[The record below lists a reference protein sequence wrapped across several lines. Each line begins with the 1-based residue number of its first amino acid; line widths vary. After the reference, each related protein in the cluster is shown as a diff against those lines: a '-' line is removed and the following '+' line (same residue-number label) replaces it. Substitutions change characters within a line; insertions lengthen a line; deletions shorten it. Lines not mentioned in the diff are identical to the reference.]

1 MKPLIYLLLLLSILG
16 CNQEPE
22 KPKDYVSFS
31 GKITNKNN
39 DSIQILNR
47 TYSKTIMV
55 NADGTFKDT
64 LKVEPGIYIITDGKE
79 NTPIFLKNSFDISV
93 SVDTKQFDESISY
106 SGEGS
111 EHSNYLAKHSLLQEE
126 LFADMDDLNDT
137 NLDSTFESIQTRL
150 SEFYDSNKGID
161 TMIINGMK
169 NDLGPMLN
177 SYKSYIGQK
186 VALKKEFP
194 KGSSSPSFDYENF
207 KGGKTSLSDLK
218 GKYVY
223 LDIWA
228 TWCGPCIMEIPAL
241 KELENQYEDKNIEF
255 VSISIDQQ
263 RDYEKWKKMIVEKD
277 LGGIQLFADNNWN
290 SEFVKN
296 YKINGIPRFIL
307 LDPDGNIVS
316 PDAPRPSD
324 PKLVELF
331 NELKI

>member
-1 MKPLIYLLLLLSILG
+1 MKRSILLLLSITILG
-16 CNQEPE
+16 CNQEPQ
-22 KPKDYVSFS
+22 KPKDYVAMS
-31 GKITNKNN
+31 GIIIDKNS

-47 TYSKTIMV
+47 TYSKTIKV

-79 NTPIFLKNSFDISV
+79 NTPIFLKNGFDINV
-93 SVDTKQFDESISY
+93 SLDTKQFDESISY

-126 LFADMDDLNDT
+126 LFADMDNLNET
-137 NLDSTFESIQTRL
+137 NLDSTFESIQMRL
-150 SEFYDSNKGID
+150 SEFYESNKAID

-169 NDLGPMLN
+169 NDLEPMLD
-177 SYKSYIGQK
+177 SYKGYIGQK
-186 VALKKEFP
+186 IALKKEFP
-194 KGSSSPSFDYENF
+194 EGSPSPTFDFENYE
-207 KGGKTSLSDLK
+207 GGKTSLKDLK

-241 KELENQYEDKNIEF
+241 KKLETQYQGKNIQF

-263 RDYEKWKKMIVEKD
+263 KDYETWKKMIVEKD

-290 SEFVKN
+290 SDFVKN
-296 YKINGIPRFIL
+296 YRINGIPRFIL
-307 LDPDGNIVS
+307 IDPDGNVVS

-331 NELKI
+331 NGLKI

>member
-1 MKPLIYLLLLLSILG
+1 MKLLILSVLIITLFS
-16 CNQEPE
+16 CNQETE
-22 KPKDYVSFS
+22 KSKDYATLS
-31 GKITNKNN
+31 GKITDKNS
-39 DSIQILNR
+39 DSLQILNR
-47 TYSKTIMV
+47 TFTKTIKV

-64 LKVEPGIYIITDGKE
+64 LKVESGVYILSDGKE
-79 NTPIFLKNSFDISV
+79 NTPILLKNGYDIKV
-93 SVDTKQFDESISY
+93 TLDTKQFDETISY

-111 EHSNYLAKHSLLQEE
+111 EHSNYLAQHALLQEE
-126 LFADMDDLNDT
+126 LFADMDDINEA
-137 NLDSTFESIQTRL
+137 NLDSTFESIQMRL

-169 NDLGPMLN
+169 NDLEPMLN
-177 SYKSYIGQK
+177 SYKGYFGQK
-186 VALKKEFP
+186 IALKKEFP
-194 KGSSSPSFDYENF
+194 EGAPSPTFDYENF
-207 KGGKTSLSDLK
+207 QGGKTSLKDLK

-241 KELENQYEDKNIEF
+241 KNLEAQYNDKNIEF

-263 RDYEKWKKMIVEKD
+263 KDYETWKKMIVEKE

-307 LDPDGNIVS
+307 IDPNGNVVS

-331 NELKI
+331 DELKI